1 MDVIPIILV
10 IGGIFVLFLVLGLL
24 FRKYLSAFFLDG
36 VDLVLSFVDE
46 FFGGD
51 LMMDWGDWIAAIV
64 IFAKER
70 KITNW
75 WLAAIVAME
84 AANFIP
90 GLDYITNFFP
100 AVTIIRFA
108 CNKYRAVDKKKKR
121 IEEDILLAE
130 NAGID
135 VKKEKHKL
143 EEINKL
149 IEKEDPIDALKKAK
163 KSEQEISDKLI
174 EFVDN
179 IISSVNG
186 MIQKIAEQD
195 LYASPEAVQVLQHG
209 VDQCIELLRM
219 AKQANDDKD
228 FNTALN
234 DAMSAK
240 GIITHSV
247 ERFNSYIE

>member
-1 MDVIPIILV
+1 MEIISIILI
-10 IGGIFVLFLVLGLL
+10 IGGIFVLFLILGFL
-24 FRKYLSAFFLDG
+24 FRKYFSAFFLDG

-46 FFGGD
+46 FFGGA
-51 LMMDWGDWIAAIV
+51 LMLDWGDWIAAII

-75 WLAAIVAME
+75 WLAVIVAME

-100 AVTIIRFA
+100 AVTIVRFA
-108 CNKYRAVDKKKKR
+108 CNKYRTVEKKKKK
-121 IEEDILLAE
+121 IEEDISLAE
-130 NAGID
+130 KAGID
-135 VKKEKHKL
+135 VKKEKHEL

-149 IEKEDPIDALKKAK
+149 IEKENPVDALKKAK
-163 KSEQEISDKLI
+163 RSEQEISEKLI

-179 IISSVNG
+179 IISSVKG
-186 MIQKIAEQD
+186 MIQKIADQD
-195 LYASPEAVQVLQHG
+195 IYASPEAVQVLQHG
-209 VDQCIELLRM
+209 VDQCMDLLRM

-228 FNTALN
+228 FNSALN

-247 ERFNSYIE
+247 ERFNSYVE